1 MNELGEEERPGRE
14 QEQQRRTVLTVLSRF
29 WAALYA
35 EKTKRKAAE
44 SMCASAA
51 GLRLPAAGA
60 ARSGAAAASSSRSA
74 SIATGYR
81 TPLPASLS
89 LSLSRSLWLLSE
101 HFELIFRVHVIWSE
115 HFVTTRS
122 SLPTNSQTAQVKRLL
137 SSKKVKRS

>member
-89 LSLSRSLWLLSE
+89 LWLLSE